1 MLTSGDLDTYYEG
14 VRLLLTS
21 EASELRS
28 DLDEFYAI
36 LQVRLDIHKAARR
49 RIAVYNATEF
59 TPFDFFR
66 LDENSLS
73 CALACLLDA
82 DGSHG
87 QGEIFLREFIAVSSI
102 DLPPRYRPYKV
113 KTEFPLRTMPNPR
126 FLDILIDFGDL
137 GIGIENKPWAGDQP
151 DQIGDYCTA
160 LDHRYGG
167 EFRLVYLAGDGR
179 EPASI
184 SGTRANELK
193 GQGKLI
199 TLSYAVLTEWLARCS
214 RHCEADKVRWFLRDL
229 AAFLAGEFGGR
240 SESDEIG

>member
-1 MLTSGDLDTYYEG
+1 MLTFGDLDTYYEG
-14 VRLLLTS
+14 VRSLLTA
-21 EASELRS
+21 EASEIRS
-28 DLDEFYAI
+28 DLDGFYAL
-36 LQVRLDIHKAARR
+36 LQVRFDIHNAARR

-59 TPFDFFR
+59 TPFDFFG

-73 CALACLLDA
+73 RALACLLDA
-82 DGSHG
+82 DGTHG
-87 QGEIFLREFIAVSSI
+87 QGEIFLREFLAVSSI
-102 DLPPRYRPYKV
+102 DLPATHRPYKV
-113 KTEFPLRTMPNPR
+113 KTQFPLRTTPNTR
-126 FLDILIDFGDL
+126 FIDILIDFGEL

-160 LDHRYGG
+160 LDQRYDG

-184 SGTRANELK
+184 SRARVNTLK

-214 RHCEADKVRWFLRDL
+214 RLCEADKVRWFLRDL
-229 AAFLAGEFGGR
+229 AAFFAGEFGGR
-240 SESDEIG
+240 NESDEIG